1 MYSVFE
7 ELSKEKNVTPYRVA
21 KDTGISQ
28 VTLSDWKTGR
38 SQPKIDKLLI
48 IAKYFD
54 VPVDVFLN
62 DNK

>member
-7 ELSKEKNVTPYRVA
+7 KLSKKNNVTPYRVA

-28 VTLSDWKTGR
+28 VTLSDWKSGR

-54 VPVDVFLN
+54 VPVDVFL
-62 DNK
+62 KK